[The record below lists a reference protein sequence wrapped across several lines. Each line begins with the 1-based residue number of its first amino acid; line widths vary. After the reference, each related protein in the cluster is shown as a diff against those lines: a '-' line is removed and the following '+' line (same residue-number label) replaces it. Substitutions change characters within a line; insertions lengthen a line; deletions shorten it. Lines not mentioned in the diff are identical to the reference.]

1 MSTKN
6 LFGLDE
12 KENFL
17 RAEQSV
23 IGSVLLDNSI
33 LDEVEI
39 DPSDF
44 SLERHQLLWK
54 VMKYQHERNEPIDV
68 ITLTTAALKYGRIE
82 DTGGPMYLTELAGSV
97 YSTANIKHHVGV
109 IQQHA
114 RILKA
119 HDISERIKE
128 LSMNTDQDEFYDQVD
143 KLILTLRPNTMGKM
157 KGFAETE
164 KEFFEYLDTQT
175 STIKTGFPSFD
186 EWSGGIG
193 RGWLYILAGRP
204 SIGKTAK
211 ALQMA
216 QGMSQAGNILI
227 WSQEMSFNQ
236 LKTRILSNLSGIN
249 YSKIRRKNLD
259 FHDKLRLKETYEK
272 VNKLPIIVED
282 SGGVTIEHIRS
293 TARQI
298 RRTKGPIA
306 GIFVDYL
313 TKMDIKQEKGQSWSR
328 AVGEVSKKSKWLAQE
343 LECPFIMLA
352 QLSREGAKEEPQ
364 LHHLRDSGEIEQ
376 DADMVEFLWEAEEKS
391 LEGVIVNSTIA
402 KGRETGTRKFKY
414 LFKGHIQRYEDY
426 KL

>member
-6 LFGLDE
+6 LFGLEE

-23 IGSVLLDNSI
+23 IGAVLLDNSV
-33 LDEVEI
+33 LDGLEL
-39 DPSDF
+39 DADDF
-44 SLERHQLLWK
+44 STDRHKLLWK
-54 VMKYQHERNEPIDV
+54 TMRYQHERNEPIDIV
-68 ITLTTAALKYGRIE
+68 TLATAAMRYGRLDDIGI
-82 DTGGPMYLTELAGSV
+82 DYITQLASSV
-97 YSTANIKHHVGV
+97 YSTNVKQHAQI

-114 RILKA
+114 RIIKA
-119 HDISERIKE
+119 HDISDKIKE
-128 LSMNTDQDEFYDQVD
+128 ISLTTEQDEFYDQVD
-143 KLILTLRPNTMGKM
+143 KLILGLRPNTTGKL

-164 KEFFEYLDTQT
+164 REFFDYLDTTT
-175 STIKTGFPSFD
+175 STIKTGLPSFD

-216 QGMSQAGNILI
+216 QGMAQMGNILI
-227 WSQEMSFNQ
+227 WSQEMTFNQ
-236 LKTRILSNLSGIN
+236 LKTRMLSNLSGIN

-426 KL
+426 KIQ